1 MTLARTAAPS
11 DAASAAS
18 GGAPSAADDT
28 TVAAV
33 VAPSAVTAAGALFR
47 ELTGSEPAG
56 VWSAPGR
63 ANLIGE
69 HTDYNDGFVLPFA
82 IQHRTAAAARLR
94 TDGRIRVASTF
105 ATEPVEVALDD
116 LEALFP
122 ADRIRRAAIGAAAAG
137 AVEEQAS
144 AVPEWAAYP
153 LGVAWALRALVPAW
167 AAGTFAGVDIAIAS
181 DVPVGAG
188 LSSSAAIEGATSTA
202 LNELW
207 GLGLDPVA
215 LAQAGRR
222 AENEAVGAPTGIMDQ
237 MASMLGR
244 PDAAV
249 FLDCRS
255 LETRSI
261 PLGFAEAGLEV
272 LVIDTG
278 VKHAH
283 STGGYRERRE
293 SCERGAAALGVAALR
308 DVTEA
313 DLPRAAELLD
323 DVDFRRVR
331 HVVTEDQRV
340 LDTVA
345 ALAAH
350 GPRAIG
356 DLLVA
361 SHASMRDDFEISIPE
376 LDTAV
381 DVALAHGAI
390 GARMTGGGFGGAAI
404 ALVER
409 DAVPEVSA
417 AVRAAFAAA
426 GFAAPHLFTVT
437 PSAGPRRDV

>member
-1 MTLARTAAPS
+1 MTGPTATRTPT
-11 DAASAAS
+11 
-18 GGAPSAADDT
+18 GH
-28 TVAAV
+28 AV
-33 VAPSAVTAAGALFR
+33 AGATDLFHA
-47 ELTGSEPAG
+47 LTGSEPEG

-94 TDGRIRVASTF
+94 GDGRIRVASTF
-105 ATEPVEVALDD
+105 APEPVEVALAD
-116 LEALFP
+116 LDALFR
-122 ADRIRRAAIGAAAAG
+122 AGGRRNGAPS
-137 AVEEQAS
+137 VPT
-144 AVPEWAAYP
+144 VPEWAAYP
-153 LGVAWALRALVPAW
+153 LGVAWALRALIPDW
-167 AAGTFAGVDIAIAS
+167 AGGTLPGVDIAIAS

-188 LSSSAAIEGATSTA
+188 LSSSAAIEGAAASA

-207 GLGLDPVA
+207 GLGLDPVT
-215 LAQAGRR
+215 LAQVGRR

-237 MASMLGR
+237 MASMLGHA
-244 PDAAV
+244 DAAV

-283 STGGYRERRE
+283 STGGYGERRA

-308 DVTEA
+308 DVTPA

-340 LDTVA
+340 LDTVD
-345 ALAAH
+345 ALAAD

-381 DVALAHGAI
+381 DTALAHGAV

-404 ALVER
+404 ALVDHDR
-409 DAVPEVSA
+409 VAAVSD
-417 AVRAAFAAA
+417 AVRAAFSAA
-426 GFAAPHLFTVT
+426 GFAEPHLFTVV
-437 PSAGPRRDV
+437 PSDGPRRDV